1 MGMLLV
7 LWAGTSCS
15 PPADAPSPRTDP
27 TGSAPARVPAATPRT
42 NRVTLAP
49 RYPLINPVTPV
60 QGRVTFVNEKLRFVI
75 VDFAFQQMPRLE
87 QRLGVF
93 RRDERVGEVRI
104 SGPVNGSAV
113 VADVMSGTA
122 GLGDQVRAE

>member
-1 MGMLLV
+1 MLLLLGV
-7 LWAGTSCS
+7 TSCAPPGDS
-15 PPADAPSPRTDP
+15 PSKPPGQ
-27 TGSAPARVPAATPRT
+27 TGSIPARVQAASPRT
-42 NRVTLAP
+42 NRVSLAP
-49 RYPLINPVTPV
+49 RYPLINPVTPI

-87 QRLGVF
+87 QRLGVY

-104 SGPVNGSAV
+104 SGPANGSAI

-122 GLGDQVRAE
+122 GLGDLVRAQ